1 MNAYA
6 LLFFAVIAEVI
17 ATSALKMSQGFTK
30 LYPSL
35 IVASGYSVAFWL
47 ISMALKTLPV
57 SILYS
62 IWSGLGILG
71 IALIGVFYF
80 KETFTIWH
88 FIGTFLIVTG
98 IVILCV
104 VTDVH

>member
-17 ATSALKMSQGFTK
+17 ATSALKMSHGFTR

-35 IVASGYSVAFWL
+35 IVVSGYSVAFWL
-47 ISMALKTLPV
+47 MGISLKTLPV

-62 IWSGLGILG
+62 LWAGLGILG
-71 IALIGVFYF
+71 MALIGVFYF
-80 KETFTIWH
+80 KESFTIWH
-88 FIGTFLIVTG
+88 FTGTSLIVIG
-98 IVILCV
+98 IVILCMI
-104 VTDVH
+104 TDAH